1 MSMKMAKPKEGEFET
16 VLRFLQGLE
25 HINNTWTLPP
35 NHENDDAADEEEDE
49 ECEEASDEEIVA
61 WIDREWP
68 AVDMAYQRVLLAGQT
83 AILNACDPDPSV
95 HTLEWKPEIA
105 NLKAENDRLAA
116 EVAHWRH
123 LYESQHMPR
132 LEGFKPTEAP

>member
-35 NHENDDAADEEEDE
+35 DHDNDDAANDDDDDE
-49 ECEEASDEEIVA
+49 ECEEVPDAEIVA

-68 AVDMAYQRVLLAGQT
+68 AVDMAYQRVLFAGQI
-83 AILNACDPDPSV
+83 AIENACDPNAT
-95 HTLEWKPEIA
+95 TLEW
-105 NLKAENDRLAA
+105 
-116 EVAHWRH
+116 
-123 LYESQHMPR
+123 
-132 LEGFKPTEAP
+132 

>member
-35 NHENDDAADEEEDE
+35 DHDNDDAANDDDDDE
-49 ECEEASDEEIVA
+49 ECEEVSDAEIVA

-68 AVDMAYQRVLLAGQT
+68 AVDMAYQRVLFAGQI
-83 AILNACDPDPSV
+83 AIENACDPNAT
-95 HTLEWKPEIA
+95 TLEWKPEIA
-105 NLKAENDRLAA
+105 NLKAENERLTA
-116 EVAHWRH
+116 ELAKYKH
-123 LYESQHMPR
+123 LYESQHHPKH
-132 LEGFKPTEAP
+132 EGFKPTEAP